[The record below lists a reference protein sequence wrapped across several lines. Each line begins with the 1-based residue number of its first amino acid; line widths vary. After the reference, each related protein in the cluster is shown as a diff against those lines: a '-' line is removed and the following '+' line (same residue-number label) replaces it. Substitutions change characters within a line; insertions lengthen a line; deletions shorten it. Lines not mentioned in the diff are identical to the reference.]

1 MSKMEGSETGSL
13 INNKICVICGV
24 NIGKYKF
31 KCCLRKFCS
40 LECFQIHSREECSL
54 KSKHISD
61 AFQSDQ
67 KFEEICNEMKFE
79 SAIEETEQF
88 DLTEKEKEA
97 LNSNERLSSLLRN
110 NPRLVEMIK
119 FIENSENK
127 TEALAL
133 IMDEDS
139 KDKDK
144 LFVEFTELVAESL
157 GEEFKTYKNT
167 YDFIVSDIALRR

>member
-1 MSKMEGSETGSL
+1 MEGSEKGSL
-13 INNKICVICGV
+13 INDKICVICGV

-54 KSKHISD
+54 KSNQISNK
-61 AFQSDQ
+61 FQLDQ
-67 KFEEICNEMKFE
+67 NFEEKCNETKFENT
-79 SAIEETEQF
+79 IEETEQF

-119 FIENSENK
+119 FIDNSKNK

-144 LFVEFTELVAESL
+144 LFAKFTELVAESL
-157 GEEFKTYKNT
+157 GEEFETYKNT
-167 YDFIVSDIALRR
+167 YDSIVSDIQFKK